1 MYVYICARFHFAMIG
16 GNLTAQLTGSH
27 RGNGDGIQIPEMQLQ
42 ALCPFPTPPPEHPEE
57 LARRLELLYKV
68 ELGLF
73 FKLDVRHS
81 LKLKM

>member
-1 MYVYICARFHFAMIG
+1 MCFSMYVYICARFHFTMIG
-16 GNLTAQLTGSH
+16 GNLTN
-27 RGNGDGIQIPEMQLQ
+27 GNGDGIQIPEMQLQ

-73 FKLDVRHS
+73 FKLDFRHS

>member
-1 MYVYICARFHFAMIG
+1 MIG

-42 ALCPFPTPPPEHPEE
+42 ALCPFPTPPPEHPKE

-73 FKLDVRHS
+73 FKLDFRHS